1 MNIKRLRGGKGKVQK
16 IKWDFTSLNER
27 SQELFFILKFKSSI
41 FNFKL
46 NVLSVQYTYSLDRR
60 KYEHL
65 I

>member
-27 SQELFFILKFKSSI
+27 SQELCFILKFKSSI